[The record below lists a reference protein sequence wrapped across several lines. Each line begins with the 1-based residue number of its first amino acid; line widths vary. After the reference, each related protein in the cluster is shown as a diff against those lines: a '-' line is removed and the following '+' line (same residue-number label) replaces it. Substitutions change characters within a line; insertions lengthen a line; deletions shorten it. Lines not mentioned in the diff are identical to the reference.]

1 MSNTLKQGD
10 KSQTYA
16 HRRKE
21 EKKSALRDFLTGQK
35 YIEAINRDLARSD
48 ISADEL
54 PVIKYKTETR
64 LKLLSKVLP
73 DLKAIDL
80 TGDLTGTFSLVAGK
94 HDQDL

>member
-1 MSNTLKQGD
+1 MANSLKQDD

-16 HRRKE
+16 QRRKE

-35 YIEAINRDLARSD
+35 YIEAINRDLARND
-48 ISADEL
+48 ITADEL
-54 PVIKYKTETR
+54 QVIKFKTETR

-80 TGDLTGTFSLVAGK
+80 TGDVTGTFAILATSK
-94 HDQDL
+94 DQDL